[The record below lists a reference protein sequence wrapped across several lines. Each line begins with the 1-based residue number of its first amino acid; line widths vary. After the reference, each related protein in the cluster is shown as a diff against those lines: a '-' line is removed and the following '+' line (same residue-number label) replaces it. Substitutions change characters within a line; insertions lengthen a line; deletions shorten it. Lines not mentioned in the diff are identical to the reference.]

1 MRLLRATLFRLGVVL
16 LLVFFLLPFVW
27 LVLTSFKTYLDAFA
41 IPPVLIFKP
50 VLVNYVKILANADF
64 VAAFVNSAVVSL
76 ASSAIAVLVG
86 ALAAYGLAFGRRR
99 GAFDIELFV
108 LSLRIA
114 PPILFIIPTYYL
126 ANRFGVLDTY
136 GLLIGVYT
144 LVNVPFGISLLIT
157 YFRDVPPDMREAAL
171 VDGCNEWQTF
181 WRIVMPVVRG
191 GLTATMILSV
201 LFTWN
206 EFLIALV
213 LTGKATQTLP
223 VAITA
228 FLTFQ
233 GTEWGQLTAAGTLI
247 MLPMLA
253 VGLLAQRNLVRGM
266 TIGSVK

>member
-1 MRLLRATLFRLGVVL
+1 MRLVRAVGFALGVIL

-27 LVLTSFKTYLDAFA
+27 LISTSFKTYLDAFA
-41 IPPVLIFKP
+41 IPPVVFFTP
-50 VLVNYVKILANADF
+50 VLVNYARILANADF
-64 VAAFVNSAVVSL
+64 ISAFFNSAVVSL
-76 ASSAIAVLVG
+76 SASAIAVLIG
-86 ALAAYGLAFGRRR
+86 ALAAYGLVYGRLRKV
-99 GAFDIELFV
+99 ADVELFI

-114 PPILFIIPTYYL
+114 PPILFVIPTYYL
-126 ANRFGVLDTY
+126 ANHFGVLDSY

-144 LVNVPFGISLLIT
+144 VVNVPFGISLLIT

-171 VDGCNEWQTF
+171 VDGCNEWQAF
-181 WRIVMPVVRG
+181 WRIVVPVVRG

-213 LTGKATQTLP
+213 LTGKTTQTLP

-233 GTEWGQLTAAGTLI
+233 GTEWGPLTAAGTLI
-247 MLPMLA
+247 MLPMVA
-253 VGLLAQRNLVRGM
+253 VGLMAQRNLVRGI